1 MIQRFALFTGGRK
14 RRTESVD
21 DEHGLCGCIG
31 RIIIRGRRSELECD
45 LHRLPGCDGDGEL
58 LGPREPQAATEIVDL
73 PLRPPT
79 DAEVHAG
86 GKVQRARG
94 AEPRLLLLLHRG
106 RRQPQ
111 RAATAQLRRAGGSE
125 GGKRGQGPRARGRR
139 WCGEPDPWLGRWG
152 TAGRRQP
159 RRASTARSRRAGGGE
174 GGKRQAGRGSVR
186 GRWWGGE
193 AHLRLGRRGTTVD
206 LTALGRLHRRI
217 DLGAGSANCQPAA
230 AFTTSVWRP

>member
-1 MIQRFALFTGGRK
+1 MMNN
-14 RRTESVD
+14 
-21 DEHGLCGCIG
+21 GLCGCIR

-73 PLRPPT
+73 PFRPPA
-79 DAEVHAG
+79 DAEVRAG

-111 RAATAQLRRAGGSE
+111 RAATAQLRRAGG
-125 GGKRGQGPRARGRR
+125 
-139 WCGEPDPWLGRWG
+139 
-152 TAGRRQP
+152 
-159 RRASTARSRRAGGGE
+159 GE

-193 AHLRLGRRGTTVD
+193 AHPRLGRRGMVMD
-206 LTALGRLHRRI
+206 LTASGHLRHRI
-217 DLGAGSANCQPAA
+217 DLVVGSLLPPPQHP
-230 AFTTSVWRP
+230 FGGLDGGHVEPGGERRRWRTR

>member
-1 MIQRFALFTGGRK
+1 MNN
-14 RRTESVD
+14 
-21 DEHGLCGCIG
+21 GLCGCIG

-73 PLRPPT
+73 PLRPPA

-86 GKVQRARG
+86 GKVQRTRG

-111 RAATAQLRRAGGSE
+111 HAATAQLH
-125 GGKRGQGPRARGRR
+125 
-139 WCGEPDPWLGRWG
+139 
-152 TAGRRQP
+152 
-159 RRASTARSRRAGGGE
+159 RAGGGE
-174 GGKRQAGRGSVR
+174 GGKRRAGRGSVR

-193 AHLRLGRRGTTVD
+193 AHPRLRRRGTTVD
-206 LTALGRLHRRI
+206 LTASGRLRRRI

-230 AFTTSVWRP
+230 AFTASVWWP

>member
-14 RRTESVD
+14 RRTESGD

-31 RIIIRGRRSELECD
+31 RIIIRGRRSELERD
-45 LHRLPGCDGDGEL
+45 LHRLPGGDGGGEL

-73 PLRPPT
+73 PLRPPA
-79 DAEVHAG
+79 DAEVRAE

-94 AEPRLLLLLHRG
+94 AEARLLLHHRG

-111 RAATAQLRRAGGSE
+111 RAAMALLRRAGGGE
-125 GGKRGQGPRARGRR
+125 RGMQGQGPRARGRR

-174 GGKRQAGRGSVR
+174 GGKWQAGRESVR